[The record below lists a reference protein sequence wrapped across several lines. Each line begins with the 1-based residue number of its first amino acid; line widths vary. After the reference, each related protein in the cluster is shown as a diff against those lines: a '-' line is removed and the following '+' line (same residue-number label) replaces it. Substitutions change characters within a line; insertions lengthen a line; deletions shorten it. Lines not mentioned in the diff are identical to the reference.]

1 MDYASYYLTDCMI
14 NIYILLLIWVMQILI
29 WIMHLSI
36 YIYIYLLLCSIP
48 SIPRWLPDIV
58 GIAMTRGSNG
68 SFADQQLA
76 TGRCSHMV
84 ALNALSI
91 NLWCTYI
98 YIYSI
103 YNIDSSIY
111 ILFKLY
117 IYTYIH
123 IYIYIYIYICI
134 LIYIHVIIHLLY
146 MNTVPPSHVCG
157 FLNLNQQSTL
167 RIANGN
173 PGDLTPVPISW
184 GKYICI
190 YSTDWWFGTFG
201 LFFHLLGIIIPTD

>member
-1 MDYASYYLTDCMI
+1 MHYQSICGVH
-14 NIYILLLIWVMQILI
+14 IYIYTVYTIEILAFTYC
-29 WIMHLSI
+29 LNYK
-36 YIYIYLLLCSIP
+36 YIYIYL
-48 SIPRWLPDIV
+48 
-58 GIAMTRGSNG
+58 
-68 SFADQQLA
+68 
-76 TGRCSHMV
+76 
-84 ALNALSI
+84 
-91 NLWCTYI
+91 
-98 YIYSI
+98 
-103 YNIDSSIY
+103 
-111 ILFKLY
+111 
-117 IYTYIH
+117 
-123 IYIYIYIYICI
+123 YIYIYISIYICI
-134 LIYIHVIIHLLY
+134 LIYIYIHVIIHLLY